1 MKRYFGVLVV
11 VAAVLVG
18 SVMFHRRLS
27 AQTFEAQREADMA
40 RIQKDYL
47 ERVGWMRSNPD
58 DKGYREELAPFFK
71 AYFEQIDGHLTRF
84 KGNKEFDGY
93 LQELERRAIEGGKD
107 EKAGDR
113 KAVYQYT
120 RKVFDA
126 LKSGRYSPVWTA
138 TDRGMRLDVV
148 SADVE
153 MAQGT
158 PQVRFRMVLWGA
170 NRELKDDGKVK
181 KMVTSSSFETV
192 WKLTDAK
199 GKLIGEIRGGDPSM
213 KTDFPERYVAEFP
226 PQMVLGH
233 YDMDQV
239 PAEVAK
245 MEITFKVTSR
255 ASSGGTATG
264 TYVWK
269 VDPVPSDWKLS
280 EGQAWKDANVEER
293 PEEEIDPSKASAD

>member
-1 MKRYFGVLVV
+1 VKRYFGVLVL

-18 SVMFHRRLS
+18 SLMFYRRLS
-27 AQTFEAQREADMA
+27 AQTLEAQREADIA
-40 RIQKDYL
+40 RIQRDYM

-71 AYFEQIDGHLTRF
+71 TYFEQIDGHLTRF

-93 LQELERRAIEGGKD
+93 LQELERRAAEGKD
-107 EKAGDR
+107 EKSGDR

-120 RKVFDA
+120 RKVFDS

-138 TDRGMRLDVV
+138 TDKGMRLDVV
-148 SADVE
+148 TADVE

-170 NRELKDDGKVK
+170 NREMKDDGKVK
-181 KMVTSSSFETV
+181 KMVTSASFETV

-213 KTDFPERYVAEFP
+213 KTDYPERYVTEFP

-239 PAEVAK
+239 PAEVSK
-245 MEITFKVTSR
+245 MEITFKVSSR
-255 ASSGGTATG
+255 AASGGTASS

-280 EGQAWKDANVEER
+280 AGQAWKDATVDER
-293 PEEEIDPSKASAD
+293 PAEEIDPSKAGEE

>member
-1 MKRYFGVLVV
+1 VKRYFGVLVL
-11 VAAVLVG
+11 VAAVLIG
-18 SVMFHRRLS
+18 TFAFHRRLS
-27 AQTFEAQREADMA
+27 GQAQEAQREADIA

-58 DKGYREELAPFFK
+58 EKSYKEELSPFFK
-71 AYFEQIDGHLTRF
+71 TYFEQIDGHLTRF

-93 LQELERRAIEGGKD
+93 LQELDRRAVEGKD

-120 RKVFDA
+120 RKVFDQM
-126 LKSGRYSPVWTA
+126 KSGRYSPVWTG
-138 TDRGMRLDVV
+138 TDKGMRLDVL

-158 PQVRFRMVLWGA
+158 PQVRFRLVLWGA
-170 NRELKDDGKVK
+170 GRELKDDGKVK
-181 KMVTSSSFETV
+181 KMFTSASFDTV

-199 GKLIGEIRGGDPSM
+199 GKLVGEIRGQDPSM
-213 KTDFPERYVAEFP
+213 KTDFPERYIAEFP

-239 PAEVAK
+239 PAETTK
-245 MEITFKVTSR
+245 IEITFKVSSR
-255 ASSGGTATG
+255 SAGGGTPVATFA
-264 TYVWK
+264 WK
-269 VDPVPSDWKLS
+269 VDPVPADWKLS
-280 EGQAWKDANVEER
+280 EGQTWKDATVEER
-293 PEEEIDPSKASAD
+293 PEEEIDPSKAAAE